1 MSTNFEASH
10 LRLQERVER
19 IERQMDRLEHA
30 VSAILERLEMP
41 SVHEL
46 NSAVEGAGASPTQ
59 QADNIQ
65 FSNAP
70 YSYRPLDLQN
80 SEIRLLALNTAG
92 KNTDELSGQLV
103 HVSLDDEQLQ
113 AYRSKEFNALSYV
126 WGEPKMDRPI
136 YIDRHLLMIT
146 KNLESALRHA
156 REQIVP
162 DRQGSSRVAA
172 PRYWWID
179 PICIHQTD
187 LEERSSQVSLMRRVY
202 KKAAAVKIWLG
213 DAIEGS
219 STAMGNCAKNWKPSD
234 PRTRRKGSRLPLIF
248 KNRDFKALGC
258 NATAARKAMVG
269 KMLDPAGSGSSF
281 LSSGIVGRLK
291 LQTRYD
297 PSSRNGHGI
306 RHNSRLSSTGLGVK
320 SSEPLRYNFYHHADD
335 LRTLRLK
342 SYEGHDFILLHDL
355 MLASR
360 DCQATDLRDKVFS
373 TLGLADPEVYDIR
386 ADYRLPLPE
395 VLKISARKILPQKG
409 GLQLLGACQNPERR
423 HELPSW
429 VPNLIEQWRYQP
441 FKPTYGSYLVNH
453 EEPAIEFDGDT
464 LLVQGSFVRNVTDV
478 FEVDVTTNATDEQL
492 DIIYEKWKSLGNVY
506 ASDIPY
512 GFERPLYPE
521 TFTSKRFRDTA
532 WMNFL
537 SVDGLAWT
545 WAKWADDETA
555 LPEPEED
562 LRRRKYPDLN
572 LRLVRSYLVPDDF
585 QRGLH
590 PVQTIRNALKKY
602 GPGRRLGLCAGPARV
617 VKRRLL
623 GPRARGGD
631 VAKNAVLL
639 PANARKGDVIAFFK
653 GSTFPCVLRKHSN
666 EDYILVDEACL
677 DERATSE
684 AWGKA
689 QAAWRA
695 SQSMIRI
702 I

>member
-1 MSTNFEASH
+1 
-10 LRLQERVER
+10 
-19 IERQMDRLEHA
+19 
-30 VSAILERLEMP
+30 
-41 SVHEL
+41 
-46 NSAVEGAGASPTQ
+46 
-59 QADNIQ
+59 
-65 FSNAP
+65 
-70 YSYRPLDLQN
+70 
-80 SEIRLLALNTAG
+80 
-92 KNTDELSGQLV
+92 
-103 HVSLDDEQLQ
+103 
-113 AYRSKEFNALSYV
+113 
-126 WGEPKMDRPI
+126 
-136 YIDRHLLMIT
+136 
-146 KNLESALRHA
+146 
-156 REQIVP
+156 
-162 DRQGSSRVAA
+162 
-172 PRYWWID
+172 
-179 PICIHQTD
+179 
-187 LEERSSQVSLMRRVY
+187 MRRVY

-219 STAMGNCAKNWKPSD
+219 STAMEMVQKIGSPPTRGPGEKEVVYPSYSKVEISKHWD
-234 PRTRRKGSRLPLIF
+234 AMRLLLERQWWERCWIRQEVVLASSPVVSWGDSSCRLDTILQAVMAMEF
-248 KNRDFKALGC
+248 ATTLGY
-258 NATAARKAMVG
+258 RVPD
-269 KMLDPAGSGSSF
+269 L
-281 LSSGIVGRLK
+281 
-291 LQTRYD
+291 
-297 PSSRNGHGI
+297 
-306 RHNSRLSSTGLGVK
+306 VK

-342 SYEGHDFILLHDL
+342 SYEGHDFIFLHDL

-373 TLGLADPEVYDIR
+373 MLGLADPEVYDIR

-441 FKPTYGSYLVNH
+441 FKPTYGKYLVNY

-492 DIIYEKWKSLGNVY
+492 DIIYEKCKILSNVY
-506 ASDIPY
+506 APDTPY
-512 GFERPLYPE
+512 GFERPAYPE
-521 TFTSKRFRDTA
+521 TFISKRFRDRA

-537 SVDGLAWT
+537 SVDGQACTWT
-545 WAKWADDETA
+545 KWADDETA

-585 QRGLH
+585 QKGLH

-623 GPRARGGD
+623 GPRGGD
-631 VAKNAVLL
+631 VAKNVVLL

-666 EDYILVDEACL
+666 EDYILVGEACL

-684 AWGKA
+684 AWGEA
-689 QAAWRA
+689 QVAWRA